1 MANISN
7 INNILRTGSLGIGV
21 NRDPLSV
28 LEVSSASKAGIKMF
42 NTTATTGLTYQLYS
56 DPSGNFLIFNVSSDR
71 NDLIINN
78 SGNATFGG
86 TVTTSDV
93 YGASSLRIAALG
105 GILYLDSSSGASTI
119 MRTNGTTTVLTLD
132 SSQNATFSNRVTV
145 NGYFQVNSTTRLG
158 GAVTIEGDVFMDDY
172 DITSI
177 NELSASTGT
186 FAGYVSATKYLAST
200 VGSEFTHNTAWGTNL
215 KLTNTNADAS
225 PPTLTFLKNG
235 GSPANGDYVGFT
247 NYRMDN
253 SNGDEFSW
261 VELSTLAIDVTD
273 GSEDSAY
280 RIGTWG
286 GGTEYPNTI
295 MAKSGNVGIGT
306 SSPVGKLTVS
316 ASDGGK
322 GIEMQVTTGSGLQYI
337 LAYNRT
343 AGATGYLDMA
353 LAGNTFQVQ
362 TGASAAQKMFIAD
375 NGVTTIGMTNATGA
389 ADVRIGFTGDAT
401 GNGTGRLK
409 FVNSNSYKSWQIS
422 AGGTPTGALAF
433 TQSGTFG
440 ADNFNEEAMR
450 ITSGGNVL
458 IGTTS
463 AENPR
468 GLAKVLEI
476 EAGDACGII
485 LNDSRD
491 SHPMGIENAGAVMNF
506 TYNTS
511 PLMTILTAGNVGIGT
526 TSPGYKLVVA
536 QSDVTEPS
544 GIDANT
550 SILIKN
556 NTWSG
561 ITMIS
566 TEATGN
572 FITFGDDA
580 SGFAGRIQYSH
591 VNNAMVFETAGAEK
605 LRVNSSAQSL
615 RIQGGSVTGSN
626 YMQFVNS
633 AGTSQGYFGYGGASN
648 ILYIVQQVVGDIA
661 FYTGGAVRGSINT
674 GGTLTMGGDVI
685 AYGSPSDKRLKEN
698 IKPIE
703 SALDKVIK
711 LQGVTFD
718 WKDKKE
724 EIDQFGKAYKLQ
736 EWKNDI
742 GFIAQDVQKVIPEL
756 VRENSDGMLSMRHQG
771 IAPILLEAIKELKA
785 EIEELKNKP
794 CNCNCK

>member
-1 MANISN
+1 MANLSN
-7 INNILRTGSLGIGV
+7 INNILRTNSTGVGIFADAGSYPLEISSTTTAGVKLINTGNATYDIYANASEEFIIAKNGVGNRLVINSGGDVIIGGGSINTPSTNANSLVIDNGSGVENGMTINSSVASSIRFGDAASNSVGSLEYNHQTDYMRMIV
-21 NRDPLSV
+21 NSAERMRIDSAGDVTIQTSGADDIKNLTIN
-28 LEVSSASKAGIKMF
+28 SSNGSSQVAGFIIQNDGANGYVHFKAG
-42 NTTATTGLTYQLYS
+42 
-56 DPSGNFLIFNVSSDR
+56 
-71 NDLIINN
+71 
-78 SGNATFGG
+78 SGNATP
-86 TVTTSDV
+86 
-93 YGASSLRIAALG
+93 
-105 GILYLDSSSGASTI
+105 
-119 MRTNGTTTVLTLD
+119 
-132 SSQNATFSNRVTV
+132 
-145 NGYFQVNSTTRLG
+145 TTRL
-158 GAVTIEGDVFMDDY
+158 TIG
-172 DITSI
+172 
-177 NELSASTGT
+177 NA
-186 FAGYVSATKYLAST
+186 A
-200 VGSEFTHNTAWGTNL
+200 NT
-215 KLTNTNADAS
+215 
-225 PPTLTFLKNG
+225 
-235 GSPANGDYVGFT
+235 
-247 NYRMDN
+247 
-253 SNGDEFSW
+253 
-261 VELSTLAIDVTD
+261 
-273 GSEDSAY
+273 
-280 RIGTWG
+280 
-286 GGTEYPNTI
+286 
-295 MAKSGNVGIGT
+295 GNVGIGT
-306 SSPVGKLTVS
+306 PSPADKLTVNGNIITQ
-316 ASDGGK
+316 GGSTNTGYDRYLK
-322 GIEMQVTTGSGLQYI
+322 LYGNTAPATNTHRWAGLAVYNNGGNNVNELAFFTGSGDF
-337 LAYNRT
+337 ART
-343 AGATGYLDMA
+343 E
-353 LAGNTFQVQ
+353 
-362 TGASAAQKMFIAD
+362 K
-375 NGVTTIGMTNATGA
+375 
-389 ADVRIGFTGDAT
+389 
-401 GNGTGRLK
+401 
-409 FVNSNSYKSWQIS
+409 
-422 AGGTPTGALAF
+422 
-433 TQSGTFG
+433 
-440 ADNFNEEAMR
+440 MR